1 MACDSCGSE
10 KQDEFTAE
18 VNIHLP
24 GRKGLDQPAVWAFP
38 TLEVCLGC
46 GRTLF
51 TIPEPELRLLE
62 NGLVVP
68 AILAG

>member
-18 VNIHLP
+18 INIHFP
-24 GRKGLDQPAVWAFP
+24 GRKGLDMPAVWAFSK
-38 TLEVCLGC
+38 LEVCLGC